1 MKKYFLFDD
10 EPISGNTYWQ
20 RVLFGS
26 FLMLILVGFWTLAA
40 TGYKRAGTFGWK
52 KEYRIIAAIL
62 IPILAIGNTLAKNH
76 DYSNTPVNLFDI
88 IALIAVVFHS
98 VLLFKNGNKN
108 SKEIPTQTLNKELNE
123 KFNEFRIKIK
133 NVDSNLDYQLSCSL
147 TKPEEKLLLSQSN
160 TYKIVFRD
168 DSNNFLA
175 IDELPKK
182 AFNENSKFYVK
193 SGVFTYIGSKKI
205 STEIFS
211 RIANCTLESSE
222 S

>member
-52 KEYRIIAAIL
+52 KEHRIIAAIL
-62 IPILAIGNTLAKNH
+62 IPILAIGNTLAKNR
-76 DYSNTPVNLFDI
+76 DYSNTPLNLFDI
-88 IALIAVVFHS
+88 FALLAVVFHS

-108 SKEIPTQTLNKELNE
+108 SKEIPTETLNKELNE
-123 KFNEFRIKIK
+123 KFNEFSIKIK
-133 NVDSNLDYQLSCSL
+133 NVDSNLDYQLSGSL
-147 TKPEEKLLLSQSN
+147 IKSDEKLLIPQLNKCQ
-160 TYKIVFRD
+160 IVFRD
-168 DSNNFLA
+168 DNNNFIA
-175 IDELPKK
+175 SDDLPIK

-193 SGVFTYIGSKKI
+193 SGIFTYIGSKKI
-205 STEIFS
+205 SPEKFA
-211 RIANCTLESSE
+211 RIANCTLNDSE
-222 S
+222 K